1 MHNTLKMSAFE
12 MLNKLSEINI
22 LVFRN
27 GDDLKIESKSP
38 LSNENRNLIR
48 QNKPSLLNYLQW
60 NDSTIR
66 TQTHYLGM
74 QPSPCTKPHRLK
86 LFWSILG
93 ECIEE
98 RKEFHFRCDNEEEAD
113 ELKKLTYSMV
123 FQINDRWEVLLDDLV
138 VKARPPRSRAVPNGN
153 Y

>member
-22 LVFRN
+22 LVFLN

-123 FQINDRWEVLLDDLV
+123 FQINDIWEVYLDDLV
-138 VKARPPRSRAVPNGN
+138 VKAKPPRSNAVPNTH
-153 Y
+153 

>member
-60 NDSTIR
+60 NDSKNE
-66 TQTHYLGM
+66 TQTHYFGM
-74 QPSPCTKPHRLK
+74 QPSPCTEPQRLK

-93 ECIEE
+93 DCIEE
-98 RKEFHFRCDNEEEAD
+98 RKEFIFPFC
-113 ELKKLTYSMV
+113 LQFLIL
-123 FQINDRWEVLLDDLV
+123 F
-138 VKARPPRSRAVPNGN
+138 NGG
-153 Y
+153 

>member
-1 MHNTLKMSAFE
+1 MHNTLKISAFE

-27 GDDLKIESKSP
+27 GDDLKIESETP
-38 LSNENRNLIR
+38 LSNEYRNLIR

-113 ELKKLTYSMV
+113 ELEKLTYSMV
-123 FQINDRWEVLLDDLV
+123 FQINDIWEVYLDDLV
-138 VKARPPRSRAVPNGN
+138 VKAKPPRGNAVPNT

>member
-1 MHNTLKMSAFE
+1 MHNNLQMSAFE
-12 MLNKLSEINI
+12 LINKLSEINI

-48 QNKPSLLNYLQW
+48 QNKPSLLNYLKW

-66 TQTHYLGM
+66 TQTHYFGM
-74 QPSPCTKPHRLK
+74 QPSLCTEPHRLK

-98 RKEFHFRCDNEEEAD
+98 RKQFIFQCENEQEAD
-113 ELKKLTYSMV
+113 ELKKLTWTLV
-123 FQINDRWEVLLDDLV
+123 FQPNDIWEVYLDDLV
-138 VKARPPRSRAVPNGN
+138 VKAKPPRSNVVPNTN
-153 Y
+153 

>member
-22 LVFRN
+22 LVFLN

-98 RKEFHFRCDNEEEAD
+98 RKEFHFRCYNEEEAD

-123 FQINDRWEVLLDDLV
+123 FQPNDRWEVLLDDLV
-138 VKARPPRSRAVPNGN
+138 VKAKPPSSNAVPNTH
-153 Y
+153 

>member
-1 MHNTLKMSAFE
+1 MHNTLQMSAFE
-12 MLNKLSEINI
+12 LLNKLSEINI
-22 LVFRN
+22 LVFLN
-27 GDDLKIESKSP
+27 GDDLKIESETP

-66 TQTHYLGM
+66 TQTHYFGM
-74 QPSPCTKPHRLK
+74 QPSPCIKPHRLE

-93 ECIEE
+93 VCIEE
-98 RKEFHFRCDNEEEAD
+98 RKEFFFQCENVDEAD
-113 ELKKLTYSMV
+113 ELRNLTYTLV

-138 VKARPPRSRAVPNGN
+138 VKAKPPRGNAVPNT

>member
-1 MHNTLKMSAFE
+1 MHNTLQMSAFE
-12 MLNKLSEINI
+12 LLNNLSEINI
-22 LVFRN
+22 LVFLN
-27 GDDLKIESKSP
+27 GDDLKIESETP
-38 LSNENRNLIR
+38 LSNEYRNLIR

-123 FQINDRWEVLLDDLV
+123 FQPNDRCEVLLDDLV
-138 VKARPPRSRAVPNGN
+138 VKARPPRSNAVPNSI
-153 Y
+153 

>member
-98 RKEFHFRCDNEEEAD
+98 RKEFHFRCDNVEEAD

-123 FQINDRWEVLLDDLV
+123 FQINDIWEVYLDDLV
-138 VKARPPRSRAVPNGN
+138 VKANPPKE
-153 Y
+153 

>member
-1 MHNTLKMSAFE
+1 MHNTLQMSAFE
-12 MLNKLSEINI
+12 LINKLSELNI
-22 LVFRN
+22 LVFLN
-27 GDDLKIESKSP
+27 GDDLKIESETP

-113 ELKKLTYSMV
+113 ELEKLTYSMV
-123 FQINDRWEVLLDDLV
+123 FQLNDRWEVSLDDLV
-138 VKARPPRSRAVPNGN
+138 VKAKPPRSNAVPNTN
-153 Y
+153 